1 MLDYSIEIINDQ
13 TKLTRLIDSL
23 AFVSVIAVDIETI
36 NWWNRHQEKISLIQ
50 IAFKTERKLKVAVID
65 ALANLD
71 IGALRSPLELNTTIK
86 VVHNAAFDATRLSNH
101 YQFKVAPVYDTM
113 LAARRNG
120 ERRYSLLAQAQTH
133 LNLKLDKRMQTSDWS
148 RRPLDI
154 KQIHYAAQDAYSTLL
169 LYENQINRNLNG
181 YFRLKDKTPSQQ
193 ASLPLIDLTEIQIP
207 SAQDQE
213 LKRKEEKAAPQKT
226 TLSESSLA
234 LLGVIAELPSRY
246 YPEQLAVSVG
256 SEQRVGVAGWI
267 MDRTLGRDTDL
278 DEETAKLEI
287 ADLLERHLVKITL
300 MRRLEATA
308 EGESLWHQLKTDER
322 TDNRKI

>member
-23 AFVSVIAVDIETI
+23 ASATVMAVDIETI
-36 NWWNRHQEKISLIQ
+36 NWWNRHQERISLIQ
-50 IAFKTERKLKVAVID
+50 IAFKTERKSKVAVID
-65 ALANLD
+65 VLADLG
-71 IGALRSPLELNTTIK
+71 IELLRPPLELNTTIK

-120 ERRYSLLAQAQTH
+120 ERRYSLIAQAQAH
-133 LNLKLDKRMQTSDWS
+133 LNPRLDKRMQTSDWS

-154 KQIHYAAQDAYSTLL
+154 KQIHYAAQDAFSTLM
-169 LYENQINRNLNG
+169 LYENQIKRNLNG
-181 YFRLKDKTPSQQ
+181 YFQLKDKTPSQQ

-207 SAQDQE
+207 STLDQE
-213 LKRKEEKAAPQKT
+213 SKRKEEKATPQKT

-256 SEQRVGVAGWI
+256 SEQRVGIAGWI
-267 MDRTLGRDTDL
+267 VDKTLGRDADL

-287 ADLLERHLVKITL
+287 ADLLERDLVKITS

-308 EGESLWHQLKTDER
+308 EGENLWHQLKT
-322 TDNRKI
+322 T